1 MLPRP
6 SSTRSILLGITS
18 SHRVQPPRRSSPRR
32 HRAPPSSLAD
42 DAHGASAR
50 RMRHRQLPV
59 LPFPIPIDATT
70 TTGRRA
76 YYSSMPTTR
85 SAVASVVHR
94 RSSGGGVA
102 SSFEVPPVRRAG
114 GRNDGDFPSSSSSS
128 SSPLPS
134 SRPVVV
140 VVVVPPSFSSAVAI
154 ADRPTRGGATPMPTP
169 ALPRTVYHAVEH
181 EDTAG
186 GGGRR
191 WWSED
196 YDEDELHYRP
206 LERTHYSSY
215 YGCASS
221 SFDEPD
227 GMWGGR

>member
-1 MLPRP
+1 
-6 SSTRSILLGITS
+6 
-18 SHRVQPPRRSSPRR
+18 
-32 HRAPPSSLAD
+32 
-42 DAHGASAR
+42 
-50 RMRHRQLPV
+50 
-59 LPFPIPIDATT
+59 
-70 TTGRRA
+70 
-76 YYSSMPTTR
+76 
-85 SAVASVVHR
+85 
-94 RSSGGGVA
+94 
-102 SSFEVPPVRRAG
+102 
-114 GRNDGDFPSSSSSS
+114 
-128 SSPLPS
+128 
-134 SRPVVV
+134 
-140 VVVVPPSFSSAVAI
+140 
-154 ADRPTRGGATPMPTP
+154 MPTP

-206 LERTHYSSY
+206 LERTRYSSY